1 MATVVI
7 CCVLCTSHAWYAA
20 ARARRRRRFPRRR
33 DRRAG
38 RRRRRGVLHDRDDGL
53 RRGRHRPELRRA
65 GALLRVPADRHLR
78 RRRAADGVGA
88 RAMRGGGDAR
98 RAAGVRRVAARA
110 RRRRPHGR
118 RHARAR
124 AADPRRRRPALRG
137 RRGAGRGAAR
147 AGARGAADRRPSA
160 RPHRRCDGAV
170 RARRGPARRAGRPRL
185 EAFHPAPRR
194 RGRPRVRGAARRR
207 RRGRDRGAEAPRGD
221 HRERPR
227 RPRRPH
233 RSGRDDSRAARPRAA
248 LRHLPGSPA
257 ARARARARDVQAPV
271 RAPRREPSR
280 SRRRH
285 RPRARHRPEP
295 RLRGRG
301 ERRHLARLAQRRH
314 LRGARRR
321 RLRERP
327 VPPRGRARPAR
338 RPALLR
344 PAGRGM
350 PKRTDLRTILIL
362 GSGPIRIGQACEFD
376 YSGAQACRVVLVNSN
391 PATIMTDPE
400 WADATY
406 LEPLD
411 AETVAQVIER
421 ERPDA
426 ILPTLGGQTGLNLG
440 VELAPLGI
448 ELIGADLGA
457 IRRAEDRE
465 LFRSTVQ
472 AAGLP
477 VPRSVV
483 AHEPVDFEL
492 PAIVRP
498 AFTLG
503 GTGGGVARTRE
514 ELRAAIEHG
523 VAASPVGQV
532 LVEEYLEGWQEH
544 ELEVMCDAAGN
555 AVVVCSIE
563 NLDPMGVHT
572 GDSWTVAPQQ
582 TLDDATYQRLRD
594 AAFTTARAVGVA
606 TGGANV
612 QFAVHPATNELRVIE
627 MNPRVSRSSALASKA
642 TGFPIAKLAAL
653 LAVGYTLDEL
663 PNDITKKTTA
673 AFEPALDYVAVK
685 APRFDFEKFPTAD
698 RRLGAEMRAVG
709 ETLGLGRTFAEA
721 FVKAVEGREAP
732 PVPFDG
738 TRLGEP
744 LPGRWDLLLEAAHRG
759 LDLPGIHPYFAEA
772 LREAA
777 LVTQCHMPRGRP
789 PRVRH
794 AVDSCAGEFE
804 AETPYYYLAPGAV
817 DEGPPPSGRAVV
829 VLGSGP
835 NRIGQGI
842 EFDYCCVHAV
852 QALQAVGYEA
862 VLVNSNPE
870 TVSTDY
876 DTSDRLYLE
885 PLTEETVL
893 EICALEQPVGVAVSF
908 GGQTPL
914 RLAPALAA
922 AGLPL
927 LGDPLDAIDAAED
940 RSRFAALAGELSP
953 PWGAAGDAEE
963 ARTIAERIGYPVL
976 VRPHHVLGGRGMHV
990 AYASEELR
998 VEGPCLVD
1006 RFLAGALE
1014 LDVDALCDGE
1024 SAWAAAILEHVE
1036 PAGVHS
1042 GDSACVFP
1050 GPSVTEAL
1058 ECQIREV
1065 ATRVAHDLGAR
1076 GLLNLQLAVHED
1088 RLWVLEANP
1097 RASRTVPFTAKA
1109 TGVPVVEHAVRLL
1122 VGENLA
1128 DLDLPERA
1136 EPTRAWAKE
1145 AVFPSDRFEGAAAR
1159 GPEMRSTGE
1168 VMASA
1173 ATAPAA
1179 YARALRAAGKTRRG
1193 GRIGGPLQ
1201 AA

>member
-1 MATVVI
+1 
-7 CCVLCTSHAWYAA
+7 
-20 ARARRRRRFPRRR
+20 
-33 DRRAG
+33 
-38 RRRRRGVLHDRDDGL
+38 
-53 RRGRHRPELRRA
+53 
-65 GALLRVPADRHLR
+65 
-78 RRRAADGVGA
+78 
-88 RAMRGGGDAR
+88 
-98 RAAGVRRVAARA
+98 
-110 RRRRPHGR
+110 
-118 RHARAR
+118 
-124 AADPRRRRPALRG
+124 
-137 RRGAGRGAAR
+137 
-147 AGARGAADRRPSA
+147 
-160 RPHRRCDGAV
+160 
-170 RARRGPARRAGRPRL
+170 
-185 EAFHPAPRR
+185 
-194 RGRPRVRGAARRR
+194 
-207 RRGRDRGAEAPRGD
+207 
-221 HRERPR
+221 
-227 RPRRPH
+227 
-233 RSGRDDSRAARPRAA
+233 
-248 LRHLPGSPA
+248 
-257 ARARARARDVQAPV
+257 
-271 RAPRREPSR
+271 
-280 SRRRH
+280 
-285 RPRARHRPEP
+285 
-295 RLRGRG
+295 
-301 ERRHLARLAQRRH
+301 
-314 LRGARRR
+314 
-321 RLRERP
+321 
-327 VPPRGRARPAR
+327 
-338 RPALLR
+338 
-344 PAGRGM
+344 M

-362 GSGPIRIGQACEFD
+362 GSGPIRIGQGCEFD
-376 YSGAQACRVVLVNSN
+376 YSGAQACRVLRREGYRVVLVNSN

-448 ELIGADLGA
+448 ELIGADLAA

-472 AAGLP
+472 VAGLP

-483 AHEPVDFEL
+483 AHEPVEFPL

-503 GTGGGVARTRE
+503 GTGGGIARTAE
-514 ELRAAIEHG
+514 ELRAAIAHG

-612 QFAVHPATNELRVIE
+612 QFAVHPQTNELRVIE

-685 APRFDFEKFPTAD
+685 APRFDFEKFPRAE

-721 FVKAVEGREAP
+721 FLKAVDGREAP
-732 PVPFDG
+732 PVPFDE
-738 TRLGEP
+738 TRLREP
-744 LPGRWDLLLEAAHRG
+744 TPERWDLLLEAARRG
-759 LDLPGIHPYFAEA
+759 LDLPGIHPYFAHA
-772 LREAA
+772 LREASRA
-777 LVTQCHMPRGRP
+777 TRRHV

-804 AETPYYYLAPGAV
+804 AETPYYYLAPGTV
-817 DEGPPPSGRAVV
+817 DEGPQPSGRAVV

-852 QALQAVGYEA
+852 QALQGLGYEA

-922 AGLPL
+922 AGVPL

-953 PWGAAGDAEE
+953 PWGAAADAEE
-963 ARTIAERIGYPVL
+963 ARLIAEAIGYPVL

-990 AYASEELR
+990 AYAPGELR
-998 VEGPCLVD
+998 VEAPCLVD

-1024 SAWAAAILEHVE
+1024 SAWVAAILEHVE

-1050 GPSVTEAL
+1050 GPSVTAAL
-1058 ECQIREV
+1058 EAEIREV
-1065 ATRVAHDLGAR
+1065 AARIARDLGAR
-1076 GLLNLQLAVHED
+1076 GLLNLQLAVHEE

-1109 TGVPVVEHAVRLL
+1109 TGVPIVEHAVRLL
-1122 VGENLA
+1122 LGEKLA
-1128 DLDLPERA
+1128 TLDLPERA
-1136 EPTRAWAKE
+1136 VPARAWAKE
-1145 AVFPSDRFEGAAAR
+1145 AVFPSDRFDGAAAR

-1193 GRIGGPLQ
+1193 GHVGAPLQ